1 MLGGILIAAGAMLV
15 TLGAVMLVGWTA
27 GKSTWF
33 DSDVFDRRGST
44 VNDRQ
49 FVNLYFIAIV
59 LAPLLIGG
67 ILIIFGLR
75 ELT

>member
-1 MLGGILIAAGAMLV
+1 MLGAILIVVGATLA

-33 DSDVFDRRGST
+33 DAGVYDRRGST

-49 FVNLYFIAIV
+49 FVNLYFMAVV

-67 ILIIFGLR
+67 ILIIFGLL
-75 ELT
+75 ELC